1 MTAAGGQ
8 ILKNETKEKI
18 AHGWILLVTLATS
31 AIIAITAIAWLIG
44 LIMYTFRLI
53 RRIYG

>member
-1 MTAAGGQ
+1 M
-8 ILKNETKEKI
+8 KNETKEKI

>member
-1 MTAAGGQ
+1 M
-8 ILKNETKEKI
+8 KPETKERI
-18 AHGWILLVTLATS
+18 TLMWMWVVAVITT
-31 AIIAITAIAWLIG
+31 AAMALTAIAWLIG

>member
-1 MTAAGGQ
+1 M
-8 ILKNETKEKI
+8 KNETKEKI
-18 AHGWILLVTLATS
+18 AHGWILLVTLTTS